1 MIGIALPQ
9 LLTSLV
15 SFAIL
20 LFLLYRFLYA
30 PLSRMMR
37 ERSQKIKDSLEAAD
51 KARAEAAD
59 AGDKIE
65 QDIKEARKQAAEI
78 IADARVSAQKFA
90 ERENE
95 RARRQVEETLK
106 EAQADMERQKAT
118 LVAEVRQEFSELAL
132 LAAERIVRAKLDRKT
147 NQNLIESVLDEAA
160 RQRDNAN

>member
-160 RQRDNAN
+160 RQRDSAN